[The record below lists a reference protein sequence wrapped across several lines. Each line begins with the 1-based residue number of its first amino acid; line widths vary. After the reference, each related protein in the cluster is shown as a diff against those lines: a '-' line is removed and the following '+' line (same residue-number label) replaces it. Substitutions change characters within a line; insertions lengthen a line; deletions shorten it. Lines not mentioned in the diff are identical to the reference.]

1 MSAITLT
8 PGSRASTPTDN
19 RAKMVTTAFGYLLW
33 RDLWVTLREWPS
45 FLAQTF
51 MQPVFFLFIFGKI
64 LPKIG
69 AAQGNYG
76 GLLLPG
82 IIGLTTLLTAMQAVA
97 LPLTLEFGFTK
108 EIEDR
113 LLSPLPVWLIG
124 VQKMLFAAIR
134 GLIAGA
140 LIFPLGKLI
149 LGSAFTVSTA
159 HLPLLILVGLLGS
172 FGGGALGLTLGTS
185 VQPNQIGLMF
195 SLILTP
201 LLFTGCVYYPWAGLA
216 SLRWFQVVTC
226 FSPLTYA
233 SEGFRAALTPQ
244 VPHMAT
250 PYVIGGQVLWLLLF
264 GYFGVRGFIRKAID

>member
-1 MSAITLT
+1 MSAITLPHAT
-8 PGSRASTPTDN
+8 HTSRL
-19 RAKMVTTAFGYLLW
+19 KMISTAFWYLLW
-33 RDLWVTLREWPS
+33 RDLWVTLRQWPS

-51 MQPVFFLFIFGKI
+51 MQPVFFLFIFGTV

-69 AAQGNYG
+69 AAQGSYG

-97 LPLTLEFGFTK
+97 LPLTLEFSFSK

-113 LLSPLPVWLIG
+113 LLSPLPVAMVA
-124 VQKMLFAAIR
+124 VQKIVFAAIR
-134 GLIAGA
+134 GLVAGL
-140 LIFPLGKLI
+140 LIFPMGRVI
-149 LGSAFTVSTA
+149 LGSSFSVSTA
-159 HLPLLILVGLLGS
+159 HLGLLLFVALVASLSGA
-172 FGGGALGLTLGTS
+172 ALGLTLGTS

-201 LLFTGCVYYPWAGLA
+201 LLFTGCVYFPWAGLTG
-216 SLRWFQVVTC
+216 LRWFQVITC

-244 VPHMAT
+244 VPHM
-250 PYVIGGQVLWLLLF
+250 PLGFIVLGLVGFTALF
-264 GYFGVRGFIRKAID
+264 AVLGIRGFLRRAVD